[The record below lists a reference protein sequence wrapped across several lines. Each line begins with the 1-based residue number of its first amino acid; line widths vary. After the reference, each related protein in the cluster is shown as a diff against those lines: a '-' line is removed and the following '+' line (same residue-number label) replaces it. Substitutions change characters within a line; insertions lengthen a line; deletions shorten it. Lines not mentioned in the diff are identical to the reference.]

1 MTIASSSPP
10 FRRRGDGVLAAVFIA
25 PAMLGFLVFLLWP
38 TLRGIYLSFTR
49 FNLLT
54 PAEWVGLD
62 NYVRMVNDPIFWD
75 SLTVTVE
82 YVVLNIAVQTVAAL
96 AIAVLL
102 QRLTQSA
109 LLRGI
114 VLTPYLMSNVVAGL
128 VWLWILDT
136 QLGIG
141 NEIIGALGVDRVP
154 FLADET
160 WAIPTIALINVWR
173 HVGYTALLLFAGL
186 QAIPNDVYEAARV
199 DGASEWRMFWRV
211 TMPLL
216 RPVLA
221 VVLIMTVIGSF
232 QVFDTVAVTTAGGP
246 ANATNVLQ
254 FYIYG
259 SAFGRFQFGYAS
271 AMSVALLV
279 VLSAITVLQYR
290 LTRALPERPR
300 LTEGRH
306 RHGCRDDH
314 FDATGFDTDT
324 DSGRSAGE
332 ARVLRRAGRRLDRDG
347 SDRAHHPAAVLLDP
361 AHRALLQRR
370 AQRGP
375 REPAARRSHRQ
386 RLRTGPRSA
395 VRRGGDRT
403 GRGLPA
409 GWTSGGICSTR

>member
-1 MTIASSSPP
+1 MTVASSSPP
-10 FRRRGDGVLAAVFIA
+10 SRLPLRRAEEATSKLKTRRGRGAGDDGALAAVFIA
-25 PAMLGFLVFLLWP
+25 PALFGFLVFLLWP

-62 NYVRMVNDPIFWD
+62 NYDRMIRDPVFWR
-75 SLTVTVE
+75 SLAVTVE
-82 YVVLNIAVQTVAAL
+82 YVAINIGVQTVAAL

-102 QRLTQSA
+102 QRLTRSA
-109 LLRGI
+109 VLRGI
-114 VLTPYLMSNVVAGL
+114 VLTPYLMSNVVAGI

-136 QLGIG
+136 QMGIG
-141 NEIIGALGVDRVP
+141 NEILQGLGFDRVP

-186 QAIPNDVYEAARV
+186 QAIPNDMYEAARV
-199 DGASEWRMFWRV
+199 DGASEWRMFWRI

-254 FYIYG
+254 YYIYG
-259 SAFGRFQFGYAS
+259 AAFGRFQFGYAS

-279 VLSAITVLQYR
+279 VLGVITIVQYR
-290 LTRALPERPR
+290 LTRA
-300 LTEGRH
+300 GQ
-306 RHGCRDDH
+306 
-314 FDATGFDTDT
+314 TDL
-324 DSGRSAGE
+324 G
-332 ARVLRRAGRRLDRDG
+332 
-347 SDRAHHPAAVLLDP
+347 
-361 AHRALLQRR
+361 
-370 AQRGP
+370 
-375 REPAARRSHRQ
+375 
-386 RLRTGPRSA
+386 
-395 VRRGGDRT
+395 
-403 GRGLPA
+403 
-409 GWTSGGICSTR
+409 

>member
-10 FRRRGDGVLAAVFIA
+10 SRLPLGGAAQAGSQPGTGRARSREERGDGRLAAVFIA
-25 PAMLGFLVFLLWP
+25 PALLGFTVFLLWP
-38 TLRGIYLSFTR
+38 TLRGVYLSFTR

-54 PAEWVGLD
+54 PAEYVGLD
-62 NYVRMVNDPIFWD
+62 NYARMVHDPIFWN
-75 SLTVTVE
+75 SLSVTVQ
-82 YVVLNIAVQTVAAL
+82 YVVINIGVQTVAAL

-128 VWLWILDT
+128 VWLWILDA

-141 NEIIGALGVDRVP
+141 NEIIGALGFDRVP
-154 FLADET
+154 FLNDET

-199 DGASEWRMFWRV
+199 DGASEWRMFWRI

-254 FYIYG
+254 YYIYG

-290 LTRALPERPR
+290 LTRA
-300 LTEGRH
+300 GQ
-306 RHGCRDDH
+306 
-314 FDATGFDTDT
+314 TDL
-324 DSGRSAGE
+324 G
-332 ARVLRRAGRRLDRDG
+332 
-347 SDRAHHPAAVLLDP
+347 
-361 AHRALLQRR
+361 
-370 AQRGP
+370 
-375 REPAARRSHRQ
+375 
-386 RLRTGPRSA
+386 
-395 VRRGGDRT
+395 
-403 GRGLPA
+403 
-409 GWTSGGICSTR
+409 

>member
-10 FRRRGDGVLAAVFIA
+10 SRLPLGGAEGAPTTSGTDPTGAGESRGDGRLAAVFLA
-25 PAMLGFLVFLLWP
+25 PAFLGFVVFLLWP
-38 TLRGIYLSFTR
+38 TLRGVYLSFTR

-62 NYVRMVNDPIFWD
+62 NYARMVHDPIFWD

-82 YVVLNIAVQTVAAL
+82 YVVINIGVQTVAAL
-96 AIAVLL
+96 AMAVLL

-141 NEIIGALGVDRVP
+141 NEIITAVGFDRIP

-186 QAIPNDVYEAARV
+186 QAIPGDMYEAAKV
-199 DGASEWRMFWRV
+199 DGASEWRMFWRI
-211 TMPLL
+211 TLPLL

-254 FYIYG
+254 YYIYG

-290 LTRALPERPR
+290 LTRA
-300 LTEGRH
+300 GQ
-306 RHGCRDDH
+306 
-314 FDATGFDTDT
+314 
-324 DSGRSAGE
+324 
-332 ARVLRRAGRRLDRDG
+332 
-347 SDRAHHPAAVLLDP
+347 SDL
-361 AHRALLQRR
+361 
-370 AQRGP
+370 G
-375 REPAARRSHRQ
+375 
-386 RLRTGPRSA
+386 
-395 VRRGGDRT
+395 
-403 GRGLPA
+403 
-409 GWTSGGICSTR
+409 

>member
-10 FRRRGDGVLAAVFIA
+10 SRLPLGGAEEAGTKPRTRRARSRESQGDGRLAAVFIA

-38 TLRGIYLSFTR
+38 TLRGVYLSFTR

-54 PAEWVGLD
+54 PPEWVGLD
-62 NYVRMVNDPIFWD
+62 NYVRMVHDPIFWD

-82 YVVLNIAVQTVAAL
+82 YVVINIGVQTVAAL

-109 LLRGI
+109 MLRGI

-141 NEIIGALGVDRVP
+141 NEIISAIGFDRIP
-154 FLADET
+154 FLNDET

-186 QAIPNDVYEAARV
+186 QAIPNDVYEAAKV
-199 DGASEWRMFWRV
+199 DGASEWRMFWRI

-254 FYIYG
+254 YYIYG

-290 LTRALPERPR
+290 LTRA
-300 LTEGRH
+300 GQ
-306 RHGCRDDH
+306 
-314 FDATGFDTDT
+314 TDL
-324 DSGRSAGE
+324 G
-332 ARVLRRAGRRLDRDG
+332 
-347 SDRAHHPAAVLLDP
+347 
-361 AHRALLQRR
+361 
-370 AQRGP
+370 
-375 REPAARRSHRQ
+375 
-386 RLRTGPRSA
+386 
-395 VRRGGDRT
+395 
-403 GRGLPA
+403 
-409 GWTSGGICSTR
+409 

>member
-10 FRRRGDGVLAAVFIA
+10 SRLPLGSAEGARTEQRPDRTRAGEDRGDGRLAAVFIA
-25 PAMLGFLVFLLWP
+25 PALLGFLVFLAWP

-49 FNLLT
+49 YNLLT
-54 PAEWVGLD
+54 PAEWVGFD
-62 NYVRMVNDPIFWD
+62 NYVRMVHDPIFWD
-75 SLTVTVE
+75 SLKVTVE
-82 YVVLNIAVQTVAAL
+82 YVVINIGVQTVSAL

-109 LLRGI
+109 MLRGI
-114 VLTPYLMSNVVAGL
+114 VLAPYLMSNVVAGI

-141 NEIIGALGVDRVP
+141 NEIISAVGVDRIP

-160 WAIPTIALINVWR
+160 WAMPTIALINVWR

-186 QAIPNDVYEAARV
+186 QAIPQDMYEAARV
-199 DGASEWRMFWRV
+199 DGASEGRMFWRI

-254 FYIYG
+254 MYVYQA
-259 SAFGRFQFGYAS
+259 AFGRFQFGYAS

-279 VLSAITVLQYR
+279 VLSVITIIQYR
-290 LTRALPERPR
+290 ITRA
-300 LTEGRH
+300 GQ
-306 RHGCRDDH
+306 
-314 FDATGFDTDT
+314 TDL
-324 DSGRSAGE
+324 G
-332 ARVLRRAGRRLDRDG
+332 
-347 SDRAHHPAAVLLDP
+347 
-361 AHRALLQRR
+361 
-370 AQRGP
+370 
-375 REPAARRSHRQ
+375 
-386 RLRTGPRSA
+386 
-395 VRRGGDRT
+395 
-403 GRGLPA
+403 
-409 GWTSGGICSTR
+409 

>member
-1 MTIASSSPP
+1 MTVASSSPP
-10 FRRRGDGVLAAVFIA
+10 ARLRRAGGAASKLKIRRAREAGDDGALAVVFIA
-25 PAMLGFLVFLLWP
+25 PALLGFLVFLLWP

-62 NYVRMVNDPIFWD
+62 NYDRMIRDPVFWH
-75 SLTVTVE
+75 SLAVTVE
-82 YVVLNIAVQTVAAL
+82 YVAINIGVQTVAAL
-96 AIAVLL
+96 AVAVLL

-109 LLRGI
+109 VLRGI
-114 VLTPYLMSNVVAGL
+114 VLTPYLMSNVVAGI

-141 NEIIGALGVDRVP
+141 NEILQALGFDRIP
-154 FLADET
+154 FLADEA

-186 QAIPNDVYEAARV
+186 QAIPNDMYEAAKV
-199 DGASEWRMFWRV
+199 DGASEWRMFWRI

-254 FYIYG
+254 YYIYG
-259 SAFGRFQFGYAS
+259 AAFGRFQFGYAS

-279 VLSAITVLQYR
+279 VLSVITIVQYR
-290 LTRALPERPR
+290 LTRA
-300 LTEGRH
+300 GQ
-306 RHGCRDDH
+306 
-314 FDATGFDTDT
+314 TDL
-324 DSGRSAGE
+324 G
-332 ARVLRRAGRRLDRDG
+332 
-347 SDRAHHPAAVLLDP
+347 
-361 AHRALLQRR
+361 
-370 AQRGP
+370 
-375 REPAARRSHRQ
+375 
-386 RLRTGPRSA
+386 
-395 VRRGGDRT
+395 
-403 GRGLPA
+403 
-409 GWTSGGICSTR
+409 

>member
-10 FRRRGDGVLAAVFIA
+10 SRLPLGGAQGAGTKSRTRRARSRENEGDGRLAAVFIA
-25 PAMLGFLVFLLWP
+25 PALLGFLVFLLWP
-38 TLRGIYLSFTR
+38 TLRGVYLSFTR

-54 PAEWVGLD
+54 PPEWVGLD
-62 NYVRMVNDPIFWD
+62 NYVRMVHDPIFWD
-75 SLTVTVE
+75 SLAVTVE
-82 YVVLNIAVQTVAAL
+82 YVAINIGVQTVSAL

-109 LLRGI
+109 VLRGI
-114 VLTPYLMSNVVAGL
+114 VLTPYLMSNVVAGI

-141 NEIIGALGVDRVP
+141 NEIIAGVGAGRIP

-160 WAIPTIALINVWR
+160 WAVPTIALINVWR

-186 QAIPNDVYEAARV
+186 MAIPNDVYEAAKV
-199 DGASEWRMFWRV
+199 DGASEWRMFWRI

-254 FYIYG
+254 YYIYG
-259 SAFGRFQFGYAS
+259 AAFGRFQFGYAS
-271 AMSVALLV
+271 AMSVALLF

-290 LTRALPERPR
+290 LTRA
-300 LTEGRH
+300 GQ
-306 RHGCRDDH
+306 
-314 FDATGFDTDT
+314 
-324 DSGRSAGE
+324 
-332 ARVLRRAGRRLDRDG
+332 
-347 SDRAHHPAAVLLDP
+347 SDL
-361 AHRALLQRR
+361 
-370 AQRGP
+370 G
-375 REPAARRSHRQ
+375 
-386 RLRTGPRSA
+386 
-395 VRRGGDRT
+395 
-403 GRGLPA
+403 
-409 GWTSGGICSTR
+409 

>member
-10 FRRRGDGVLAAVFIA
+10 SRLPPGSAEGVATEPRTGRRGAGGSRGDGRLAAVFIA
-25 PAMLGFLVFLLWP
+25 PALLGFVVFLLWP

-54 PAEWVGLD
+54 PAEWVGFD
-62 NYVRMVNDPIFWD
+62 NYVRMVHDPIFWS
-75 SLTVTVE
+75 SLRVTVV
-82 YVVLNIAVQTVAAL
+82 YVVINIGVQTVSAL

-114 VLTPYLMSNVVAGL
+114 VLTPYLMSNVVAGI

-141 NEIIGALGVDRVP
+141 NEIVSGLGFDRIP

-186 QAIPNDVYEAARV
+186 QAIPGDMYEAAKV
-199 DGASEWRMFWRV
+199 DGASEWRMFWRI

-232 QVFDTVAVTTAGGP
+232 QVFDTVAVTTRGGP
-246 ANATNVLQ
+246 ADATNVLQ
-254 FYIYG
+254 YYIYG
-259 SAFGRFQFGYAS
+259 AAFGRFQFGYAS

-279 VLSAITVLQYR
+279 VLSAITFVQYR
-290 LTRALPERPR
+290 LTRA
-300 LTEGRH
+300 GQ
-306 RHGCRDDH
+306 
-314 FDATGFDTDT
+314 TDL
-324 DSGRSAGE
+324 G
-332 ARVLRRAGRRLDRDG
+332 
-347 SDRAHHPAAVLLDP
+347 
-361 AHRALLQRR
+361 
-370 AQRGP
+370 
-375 REPAARRSHRQ
+375 
-386 RLRTGPRSA
+386 
-395 VRRGGDRT
+395 
-403 GRGLPA
+403 
-409 GWTSGGICSTR
+409 